1 MFPKVNVFKVHTLPR
16 FHVVVQTFIVP
27 KEACS
32 LREVGGLGT
41 STGEAEALCEAQSGD
56 GMLQKALQLLRNVF
70 DPEARIIELGARCMR
85 VDPFMVHLR
94 SRVRVS
100 VSIARHLSGTPYVMV
115 ADSLP
120 PDAGCGLLQPLYP
133 VIHLTDFHFSK
144 VSCFGIA
151 VPTLHQVDNVQHG
164 QKGYRYI
171 DVAIGTWA
179 VMIESGSVS
188 VEVGRALVI
197 RSHYGDAVQGAP
209 A

>member
-1 MFPKVNVFKVHTLPR
+1 
-16 FHVVVQTFIVP
+16 
-27 KEACS
+27 
-32 LREVGGLGT
+32 
-41 STGEAEALCEAQSGD
+41 
-56 GMLQKALQLLRNVF
+56 
-70 DPEARIIELGARCMR
+70 MR

-100 VSIARHLSGTPYVMV
+100 IAVARHLSGTPYVMV

-120 PDAGCGLLQPLYP
+120 PDAGCGLLQSLYP
-133 VIHLTDFHFSK
+133 VIHLTNFHFSK
-144 VSCFGIA
+144 VSCFGVA

-179 VMIESGSVS
+179 VVIESGSVS
-188 VEVGRALVI
+188 VEVGGALVI